1 MPKQLKKKTLF
12 LKFLKKKTATEICR
26 RIVGN
31 KSVEKSMC
39 ILITIGIGILKQI
52 SKNCSKELIKS
63 IPKNEIAKENYL
75 SFPKKIKDVW
85 NSEWYVMVTTIDRRQ
100 KTCSTKLIINRAI
113 KYSQNRKLWSKIN
126 SLTIPKINFTYLFF
140 FIWNFFGD
148 CLENSFNVFL
158 EYPNGNFRCY
168 SFGNSI

>member
-1 MPKQLKKKTLF
+1 MNCWRKCQNNWKKNTFSEVFKE
-12 LKFLKKKTATEICR
+12 KTATEIWR

-31 KSVEKSMC
+31 KSVEKSIC

-52 SKNCSKELIKS
+52 SKKISKELIKS
-63 IPKNEIAKENYL
+63 ILKNEIAKENYL
-75 SFPKKIKDVW
+75 NFPKKIKDVW

-100 KTCSTKLIINRAI
+100 KTCSTKLLINRAI

-140 FIWNFFGD
+140 FYLEFFWRFPW
-148 CLENSFNVFL
+148 EF
-158 EYPNGNFRCY
+158 
-168 SFGNSI
+168 I